1 MKNLILSVLLVV
13 AFAGI
18 AFADVVVYHDSTR
31 VNNADKVNFK
41 NGPTVTA
48 NGTKT
53 DVDFEHITISPVR
66 KTSNPCATLG
76 TGTIFFNNSTSV
88 PCYCNGS
95 NDYAIYSATVRC
107 F

>member
-1 MKNLILSVLLVV
+1 MKNLILAVVLTVFCGGV
-13 AFAGI
+13 AFADFV
-18 AFADVVVYHDSTR
+18 AYHDSTR
-31 VNNADKVNFK
+31 VNNSDKVNFK

-53 DVDFEHITISPVR
+53 DIDFQYMTITPVR

-76 TGTIFFNNSTSV
+76 SGTIFFNNSTGV

-95 NDYAIYSATVRC
+95 NDYAIYSASTRC